1 MPRRRERIGAAA
13 FSAWYFQRLG
23 EELFFCQIICAGAFG
38 LARIFPGVTPN
49 FLLKIRLK

>member
-13 FSAWYFQRLG
+13 FSAFGRRA
-23 EELFFCQIICAGAFG
+23 LFLSIICAGAFG